1 MRQKYGISHRQH
13 SQQVKGILFDL
24 DGVFYVEQ
32 QLIPGGIACLDWL
45 REQGIP
51 YRFVTNNTTLSRTNL
66 VAKLQGLG
74 LPVAEQDIVSAN
86 YAGVLFLA
94 QRNLKRCRLVLRPE
108 AQLDYPPNCLE
119 HPDAIV
125 IGDIGNR
132 WDYDLLN
139 ALMNQI
145 LEGAEIIA
153 LHKGRYHEGANGL
166 ILDNGAF
173 VAALEHAT
181 GKQAIVVGK
190 PTQTFFEL
198 ASHSFGCKP
207 EELVMVGDDL
217 ISDIKG
223 AQQMG
228 MHAVL
233 VQTGKYRKAL
243 VDGSSIQPDGCISS
257 IKELPKYLQSRMR

>member
-1 MRQKYGISHRQH
+1 M
-13 SQQVKGILFDL
+13 KGILFDL

-32 QLIPGGIACLDWL
+32 QLIPGGVKCLDWL

-51 YRFVTNNTTLSRTNL
+51 YRFVTNNTTLSRINL

-86 YAGVLFLA
+86 YAGVLLLA
-94 QRNLKRCRLVLRPE
+94 KRDLKRCRLVLRPE
-108 AQLDYPPNCLE
+108 AQLDY
-119 HPDAIV
+119 
-125 IGDIGNR
+125 
-132 WDYDLLN
+132 LLN
-139 ALMNQI
+139 DLMNQV
-145 LEGAEIIA
+145 LDGAEIIA
-153 LHKGRYHEGANGL
+153 LHKGRYHEGQSGL
-166 ILDNGAF
+166 VLDSGAF

-207 EELVMVGDDL
+207 RDLIMVGDDL
-217 ISDIKG
+217 INDIKG

-257 IKELPKYLQSRMR
+257 IKELPKYLQNRMK

>member
-1 MRQKYGISHRQH
+1 M
-13 SQQVKGILFDL
+13 KGILFDL
-24 DGVFYVEQ
+24 DGVFYVEE
-32 QLIPGGIACLDWL
+32 QLIPGGIACLGWL

-74 LPVAEQDIVSAN
+74 LPVAKQDIVSAN
-86 YAGVLFLA
+86 YAGVLFIA

-166 ILDNGAF
+166 FLDNGAF

>member
-1 MRQKYGISHRQH
+1 M
-13 SQQVKGILFDL
+13 KGILFDL
-24 DGVFYVEQ
+24 DGVFFIEQ
-32 QLIPGGIACLDWL
+32 QLIPGGIECLTWL

-51 YRFVTNNTTLSRTNL
+51 YRFVTNNTTLSRANL
-66 VAKLQGLG
+66 IAKLQGLG
-74 LPVAEQDIVSAN
+74 LPVAEQDLVSAN
-86 YAGVLFLA
+86 YAGVLLLA

-108 AQLDYPPNCLE
+108 AQLDYPPNRLE